1 MKHLKSYKVFE
12 SIETEQDLKD
22 ILLELQDEG
31 YKVIHNDDVMLGVTG
46 EPGNIKAIWVRD
58 VSNPSYCVGKDWSE
72 LKDYALRIKDYLGD
86 KYLSFAWRPIVFVPV
101 ALGGEK
107 PYRVVELDE
116 DTEINGKIYSFVI
129 KYKEK

>member
-12 SIETEQDLKD
+12 STETEQDLKD

-58 VSNPSYCVGKDWSE
+58 VNNPSYSEGKDWEE
-72 LKDYALRIKDYLGD
+72 LRDYALRIKDYLGD
-86 KYLSFAWRPIVFVPV
+86 KYLSFAWRPIL
-101 ALGGEK
+101 LGSQGKEN
-107 PYRVVELDE
+107 PYHTVKLNE
-116 DTEINGKIYSFVI
+116 DTQIDEKIYSFVI
-129 KYKEK
+129 KYKE